1 MDTIQLVERE
11 FKLVPAGEDV
21 VLTIT
26 NAKAMPKAKPSKI
39 EVVFTHA
46 NGGAIKQTYDLV
58 KKTKK
63 TDKNPMGLVLFS
75 ILARTALGNSS
86 LEDFSL
92 SKDLP
97 KLIDKSI
104 VCEVKHSDPKDNEE
118 GYVYANI
125 KRIIRLAD
133 DFEVDTPKEIEE
145 VEDEED
151 DL

>member
-1 MDTIQLVERE
+1 MDTIHLVESE

-21 VLTIT
+21 ILKIDS
-26 NAKAMPKAKPSKI
+26 AKAMPKAKPTKI
-39 EVVFTHA
+39 EVVFSHE
-46 NGGAIKQTYDLV
+46 NGGTIKQTYDLAR
-58 KKTKK
+58 KLKK
-63 TDKNPMGLVLFS
+63 TDKNPIGLVLFS
-75 ILARTALGNSS
+75 ILARTALGDSS

-97 KLIDKSI
+97 KLVDKHL
-104 VCEVKHSDPKDNEE
+104 VCEVKHSDPKDNEN

-125 KRIIRLAD
+125 KKIIRLAD
-133 DFEVDTPKEIEE
+133 EETVEE

>member
-1 MDTIQLVERE
+1 MDTIQLVESE

-21 VLTIT
+21 ILTIT
-26 NAKAMPKAKPSKI
+26 SAKAMPKAKPSKI

-46 NGGAIKQTYDLV
+46 NGSTIKQTYDLV

-63 TDKNPMGLVLFS
+63 TDKNPIGLVLFS

-86 LEDFSL
+86 LKDFSL

-97 KLIDKSI
+97 KLVDKSI
-104 VCEVKHSDPKDNEE
+104 VCEVKHSDPKDNEK

-133 DFEVDTPKEIEE
+133 DSEADTPKEIEE

>member
-1 MDTIQLVERE
+1 MDTIQLVESE

-21 VLTIT
+21 VLTIIS
-26 NAKAMPKAKPSKI
+26 AKAMPKAKPSKI

-46 NGGAIKQTYDLV
+46 NGGTIKQTYDLV

-63 TDKNPMGLVLFS
+63 TDKNPIGLVLFS

-104 VCEVKHSDPKDNEE
+104 VCEVKHSDPKDNEK

-133 DFEVDTPKEIEE
+133 DFEADTPKEIEE

-151 DL
+151 GL

>member
-1 MDTIQLVERE
+1 MDTIQLVESS
-11 FKLVPAGEDV
+11 FTLVPAGEDV
-21 VLTIT
+21 VLGIT
-26 NAKAMPKAKPSKI
+26 SAKAMPKAKPSKI

-46 NGGAIKQTYDLV
+46 NGGTIKQTYDIN
-58 KKTKK
+58 KKLKK
-63 TDKNPMGLVLFS
+63 TDKNPIGLVLFS
-75 ILARTALGNSS
+75 ILARTALRDSS

-97 KLIDKSI
+97 KLVGKNL
-104 VCEVKHSDPKDNEE
+104 VCEVKHSDPEDNEN

-125 KRIIRLAD
+125 KKIVRLAD
-133 DFEVDTPKEIEE
+133 EETVEE

>member
-1 MDTIQLVERE
+1 MDTIQLVESS
-11 FKLVPAGEDV
+11 FTLVPAGEDV
-21 VLTIT
+21 VLGIT
-26 NAKAMPKAKPSKI
+26 SAKAMPKAKPSKI

-46 NGGAIKQTYDLV
+46 NGGTIKQTYDLN
-58 KKTKK
+58 KKLKK
-63 TDKNPMGLVLFS
+63 TDKNPIGLVLFS
-75 ILARTALGNSS
+75 ILARTALGDNS

-97 KLIDKSI
+97 KLVDKRL
-104 VCEVKHSDPKDNEE
+104 VCEVKHSDPKDNEN

-125 KRIIRLAD
+125 KKIVRLAD
-133 DFEVDTPKEIEE
+133 EETVEE

>member
-1 MDTIQLVERE
+1 MDTIQLVESE

-46 NGGAIKQTYDLV
+46 NGGTIKQTYDLV

-63 TDKNPMGLVLFS
+63 TDKNPIGLVLFS

-104 VCEVKHSDPKDNEE
+104 VCEVKHSDPKDNEK

-133 DFEVDTPKEIEE
+133 DFAVDAPKEIEE

>member
-46 NGGAIKQTYDLV
+46 NGGTIKQTYDLV
-58 KKTKK
+58 KKIKK
-63 TDKNPMGLVLFS
+63 TDKNPIGLVLFS
-75 ILARTALGNSS
+75 ILARTALGDNS

-104 VCEVKHSDPKDNEE
+104 VCEVKHSDPKDNEK
-118 GYVYANI
+118 GNVYANI

-133 DFEVDTPKEIEE
+133 DFEADTPKEIEE

>member
-1 MDTIQLVERE
+1 MDTIQLVESE

-21 VLTIT
+21 VLSIT
-26 NAKAMPKAKPSKI
+26 SVKAMPKAKPSKI

-46 NGGAIKQTYDLV
+46 NGGTIKQTYDLV
-58 KKTKK
+58 KKVKK
-63 TDKNPMGLVLFS
+63 TDKNPIGLVLFS
-75 ILARTALGNSS
+75 ILARTALGDSS

-97 KLIDKSI
+97 KLVDKNV
-104 VCEVKHSDPKDNEE
+104 VCEVKHSDPKDNEK

-133 DFEVDTPKEIEE
+133 DFEVGTPKEVED